1 MACGSHPFANGS
13 IWLYGLPEGST
24 VDVYAMYLSDLA
36 PFVKSYPVRRF
47 VGEFNVQAVL
57 VPKWQFLGQE
67 FVKKFSSILAC
78 HHLYPG
84 RFQ

>member
-1 MACGSHPFANGS
+1 
-13 IWLYGLPEGST
+13 
-24 VDVYAMYLSDLA
+24 MYLSDLA